1 MQGKAILICGKI
13 CSGKSWYT
21 EQLMSRK
28 NAVMLSCDE
37 LVFALFDGDLG
48 EKHDEITSRIKAYFY
63 RKSIEILESGT
74 DVILEWGFWKKEWR
88 DEARRFYEKHGITS
102 EFHYIDISEEDW
114 QRNIETR
121 NEAVL
126 SGESGAYYL
135 DDGLMKK
142 LESLFEEPERDEM
155 DVWYYNKR

>member
-1 MQGKAILICGKI
+1 M
-13 CSGKSWYT
+13 
-21 EQLMSRK
+21 
-28 NAVMLSCDE
+28 
-37 LVFALFDGDLG
+37 
-48 EKHDEITSRIKAYFY
+48 
-63 RKSIEILESGT
+63 
-74 DVILEWGFWKKEWR
+74 ILEWGFWKKEWR

-114 QRNIETR
+114 QRNIEMR

-135 DDGLMKK
+135 DEGLMKK
-142 LESLFEEPERDEM
+142 LESLFAKPERDEI